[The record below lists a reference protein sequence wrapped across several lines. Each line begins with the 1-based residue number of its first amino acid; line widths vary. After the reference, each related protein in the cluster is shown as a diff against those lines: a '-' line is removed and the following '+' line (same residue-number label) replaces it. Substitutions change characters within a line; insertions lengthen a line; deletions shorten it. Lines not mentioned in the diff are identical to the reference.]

1 MSVDGRF
8 LIAAAIG
15 VAVVLAA
22 LALRP
27 IPWPAQGPAPGEAD
41 SGPLPWRTDLTP
53 RDRERVR
60 DLTAAPGAVAVAQP
74 FEINSAGA
82 ATFTGSVSRNAFSN
96 PSSNLSLEGLQAF
109 ALGNAIFRKL
119 WVSSPSSTQASDGLG
134 PIYNARSCQR
144 CHLKDGRGHPPVDDQ
159 DDSTSLLLRVALTAE
174 TDDDVRARREGE
186 RLATPDPAYGGQIQD
201 VAVAGVPAEG
211 RVGLAYVEHEVQLS
225 GGERVSLREPH
236 FTLANPAYG
245 PLHPSAVL
253 SARVAQPMIG
263 LGLLEAIHEGDLLDR
278 EDPQDADG
286 DGISG
291 RAQRVRDP
299 ESGEWRVGRFGWKA
313 AAPSLRA
320 QTGGAFLNDMGI
332 SSAVQPRASG
342 ECTLQQTACL
352 AAPTGVQDAQGPF
365 EATNE
370 MLDLV
375 VFYSANLA
383 VPARRDVDDPQVL
396 AGKGLFHEVGCAGCH
411 RPNYVTRRDASR
423 AAHQFQMIW
432 PYTDLLLHDMGEGLS
447 SETPVGQASGREWR
461 TPPLWGIGLT
471 EAVSGHTQLL
481 HDGRARGLLEA
492 ILWHGGEASAAR
504 DRVMALAP
512 SERRALL
519 AFLRSL

>member
-1 MSVDGRF
+1 MSVNGRF
-8 LIAAAIG
+8 LIAGAIG
-15 VAVVLAA
+15 VAAA
-22 LALRP
+22 LALVALRP
-27 IPWPAQGPAPGEAD
+27 GSAPAPETAAA
-41 SGPLPWRTDLTP
+41 GPLPWRLDLTP
-53 RDRERVR
+53 QERERVHS
-60 DLTAAPGAVAVAQP
+60 LTVLPDVPASAQA
-74 FEINSAGA
+74 FEVNSAGA

-96 PSSNLSLEGLQAF
+96 PSSNLSLEGLQQF

-159 DDSTSLLLRVALTAE
+159 DDRTSLLLRVALTEETAE
-174 TDDDVRARREGE
+174 DVRARQDGE
-186 RLATPDPAYGGQIQD
+186 RLSMPDPAYGGQIQD
-201 VAVAGVPAEG
+201 VAVAGVRAEG
-211 RVGLAYVEHEVQLS
+211 RVGLTYDEHEVVLN
-225 GGERVSLREPH
+225 GGERVRLRKPR

-263 LGLLEAIHEGDLLDR
+263 LGLLEAIHEGDLLAQ
-278 EDPQDADG
+278 EDPDDADG
-286 DGISG
+286 DGVSG

-332 SSAVQPRASG
+332 SSAVQPRAAG
-342 ECTLQQTACL
+342 ECTAQQAACL
-352 AAPTGVQDAQGPF
+352 AAPTGVQEAQGPF
-365 EATNE
+365 EATDE

-383 VPARRDVDDPQVL
+383 VPARRDVDDSQVL

-411 RPNYVTRRDASR
+411 RPNYVTRRDA
-423 AAHQFQMIW
+423 AQPAHQFQMIW
-432 PYTDLLLHDMGEGLS
+432 PYTDLLLHDLGEGLS
-447 SETPVGQASGREWR
+447 SVTPVGQASGQEWR

-492 ILWHGGEASAAR
+492 ILWHGGEARAAR
-504 DRVMALAP
+504 DKVIAMTPDQRG
-512 SERRALL
+512 ALL
-519 AFLRSL
+519 TFLRSL